1 MDDPYRERCI
11 PPLPPGEGW
20 PRKTLAPTLPA
31 GHLGVVMSLLRPSL
45 LGAKI
50 LGRSLSIWPFLL
62 LACWAALIKFQ
73 EPAFFAHQ
81 GVPFFWPS
89 QLAMTML
96 VVGLLPLAWRL
107 TQGFEAAVWTLQSAR
122 SVRLAVLST
131 WLGVVGYGA
140 VLILCALAFSITAS
154 WLVSVT
160 PYRIPIPWA
169 DLAAVV
175 LSSAEFLLVIAS
187 FAPALALT
195 PWSTPTIVVVWL
207 PVLAVGIHFFGPPEF
222 SDPSSAATM
231 LSGILS
237 ALLATLGGLAVSLA
251 HTYHRLRL

>member
-1 MDDPYRERCI
+1 
-11 PPLPPGEGW
+11 
-20 PRKTLAPTLPA
+20 
-31 GHLGVVMSLLRPSL
+31 
-45 LGAKI
+45 
-50 LGRSLSIWPFLL
+50 
-62 LACWAALIKFQ
+62 
-73 EPAFFAHQ
+73 
-81 GVPFFWPS
+81 
-89 QLAMTML
+89 MTML

-140 VLILCALAFSITAS
+140 VLILGALAFSLAAS
-154 WLVSVT
+154 WLASVT
-160 PYRIPIPWA
+160 SYRIPIPWA
-169 DLAAVV
+169 DLATVV

-222 SDPSSAATM
+222 SDPSSAATV

-237 ALLATLGGLAVSLA
+237 SLLATLGGLAVSLA